1 MLLLGS
7 GEVARLVVDLVDR
20 HPERGFEIVGCV
32 DDEGAWIEGIDPPL
46 LGRVEDLREV
56 VGANQVD
63 RVVVAFTTGSD
74 DRVLGAL
81 RACDS
86 VGVDIDVVP
95 RLFDLVGPVPTVESL
110 GGMGLLSVRGR
121 RAGAIAR
128 IAKRTLDIV
137 VSATAL
143 VLLSPVML
151 AIALAI
157 RVQDG
162 KPSFFR
168 QTRIGQWGRTF
179 EIVKFRTM
187 VQGADEMQASE
198 LIAAGPAAISDVAET
213 LKYRSEAWITPVGAF
228 LRRTSLDELPQLW
241 NVLKGDMSLVGPRP
255 LRRYEVDALTD
266 WQFTRQE
273 VRPGIT
279 GLWQILGRSEIAWSE
294 RMQLDYSYVRHWTF
308 QRDLA
313 ILARTF
319 GVVLSRRGAV

>member
-1 MLLLGS
+1 VLVLGS
-7 GEVARLVVDLVDR
+7 GEVARQVVDLVGR
-20 HPERGFEIVGCV
+20 HPERGFEVVGSV

-46 LGRVEDLREV
+46 LGRLEDLPDV
-56 VGANQVD
+56 VASNDID
-63 RVVVAFTTGSD
+63 RVVVAFSTNSD
-74 DRVLGAL
+74 DRLLTAL
-81 RACDS
+81 RTCDS
-86 VGVDIDVVP
+86 AGVDIDVVP
-95 RLFDLVGPVPTVESL
+95 RLFDLVGPVPTVEAL
-110 GGMGLLSVRGR
+110 GGMGLLTVRGR
-121 RAGAIAR
+121 RAGPVAR
-128 IAKRTLDIV
+128 VAKRTLDIV

-151 AIALAI
+151 AVAVAI
-157 RVQDG
+157 RLQDG

-198 LIAAGPAAISDVAET
+198 LIAAGPSAISDVART
-213 LKYRSEAWITPVGAF
+213 LKHGSDAWITPVGQF

-255 LRRYEVDALTD
+255 LRRYEVDALVD
-266 WQFTRQE
+266 WQLTRQE

-279 GLWQILGRSEIAWSE
+279 GLWQILGRSEIAWNE

-313 ILARTF
+313 IIARTA